1 MSKKWSEI
9 FVKFLYPDAV
19 VSIVINIFILH
30 IYTHNILKYSF
41 NEVKACQCENEET
54 KNNRIG
60 VGTTIERDNRRT
72 SKKFLLSYSFNK
84 KRVSRYS
91 VSETRA
97 SVKVRSPDQKRK
109 VELLQKTT
117 TTKL

>member
-1 MSKKWSEI
+1 MSVQKYLRMSKKWSEI

-19 VSIVINIFILH
+19 VSIVINIFMLH

-84 KRVSRYS
+84 VNECQGTLCQRPV
-91 VSETRA
+91 
-97 SVKVRSPDQKRK
+97 
-109 VELLQKTT
+109 LQ
-117 TTKL
+117 